1 MNQPIKRH
9 PSLQP
14 VSREHHFGLLL
25 CWKIRQG
32 FRLDISPE
40 RIKSYSD
47 WFWKNHL
54 MAHFEVEEKY
64 IFSVLPADD
73 PLIIQAFSEHHR
85 LKKLFESDDIPES
98 FRLIEQELDQHIRFE
113 ERVLFNKVQ
122 QVATPEQLQLIEEN
136 HNTPFDD
143 NWEDEFWK

>member
-32 FRLDISPE
+32 FRLNVNPE
-40 RIKSYSD
+40 RIKKYTD
-47 WFWKNHL
+47 WFWHNHL

-64 IFSVLPADD
+64 IFSVLPSDD
-73 PLIIQAFSEHHR
+73 ALIIQAFAEHQR
-85 LKKLFESDDIPES
+85 LKALFESEDIPLSLE
-98 FRLIEQELDQHIRFE
+98 LIEQELDQHIRFE

-122 QVATPEQLQLIEEN
+122 QVATPEQLRLIEEN

-143 NWEDEFWK
+143 KWEDEFWK